1 MISKSTLL
9 AVTTLTVAAALP
21 SATALAAQT
30 TSYPAAKRPH
40 SRIVTYDR
48 GDVLV
53 RRLQLQLTRSDHRL
67 HGEVR
72 LAARNETGHTITR
85 ELRVGPCVGGFTG
98 YPTCRNEATFR
109 VRIPAHTDV
118 SLRRDVT
125 LRQPPAGLDTVQAA
139 LVVSAA
145 SQPYA
150 ILRHSDASLLLRGN
164 AWRGA
169 GAGRVYGVDFH
180 ADGAR
185 RLSFDIPATSRGR
198 AYIDVKWTGSAAPS
212 AATTTISRC
221 HGDDCAGQT
230 LHPTSAR
237 SGPQTF
243 GQRFDYEIK
252 GADVVGL
259 AAGEPGATLFDAL
272 LPWPG

>member
-9 AVTTLTVAAALP
+9 AVATLTVAAGLP
-21 SATALAAQT
+21 SATALAAAN

-40 SRIVTYDR
+40 SRVVTYDR

-67 HGEVR
+67 HGKIG
-72 LAARNETGHTITR
+72 LAVRNETGHAITR
-85 ELRVGPCVGGFTG
+85 ELRIGPCTGGFTG
-98 YPTCRNEATFR
+98 YPACRNEATFR
-109 VRIPAHTDV
+109 VRIPAHGDV

-125 LRQPPAGLDTVQAA
+125 LHQPPAALDTVQAA
-139 LVVSAA
+139 LVVPGS

-150 ILRHSDASLLLRGN
+150 IARHSDASLLLRGN

-180 ADGAR
+180 ADAAR

-221 HGDDCAGQT
+221 RGADCTGQT
-230 LHPTSAR
+230 LHPTSSR

-243 GQRFDYEIK
+243 GQRFDYEIN
-252 GADVVGL
+252 GADAVGL
-259 AAGEPGATLFDAL
+259 AAGEPGATLFDAR

>member
-9 AVTTLTVAAALP
+9 AATTLIAAIALP
-21 SATALAAQT
+21 SATALAAHN

-40 SRIVTYDR
+40 SRVVTYDR

-67 HGEVR
+67 HGEIR

-85 ELRVGPCVGGFTG
+85 QLRVGPCVGGFTG

-109 VRIPAHTDV
+109 VRIPAHADV

-125 LRQPPAGLDTVQAA
+125 LRQPPAGIDTVQAA
-139 LVVSAA
+139 LVVTGAG
-145 SQPYA
+145 QPYA
-150 ILRHSDASLLLRGN
+150 IARHSEASLLLRGN

-169 GAGRVYGVDFH
+169 GAGGVYGVDLH
-180 ADGAR
+180 SDAAR
-185 RLSFDIPATSRGR
+185 RLNFDIPATSRGR

-221 HGDDCAGQT
+221 GGDDCEGQT
-230 LHPTSAR
+230 LHPTAAR
-237 SGPQTF
+237 SGAQTF
-243 GQRFDYEIK
+243 GQRFDYEIN
-252 GADVVGL
+252 GADAVAL
-259 AAGEPGATLFDAL
+259 AAGQPGATLFDAL